1 MAAAAASAALLVA
14 LCVACGDHRRVR
26 YLAELTAGWLG
37 GLFG

>member
-1 MAAAAASAALLVA
+1 MAIAAGVALFLA

-26 YLAELTAGWLG
+26 YLAELVAGWLG